1 MNFID
6 DLEKKYSSEVQ
17 TLTFHLAVLM
27 GALTNLQ
34 IGTEHKKWG
43 LEAPIKRK
51 TYEQSR

>member
-27 GALTNLQ
+27 GGADQLTNWD
-34 IGTEHKKWG
+34 GTQKVG
-43 LEAPIKRK
+43 LGSTNKEKNV
-51 TYEQSR
+51 